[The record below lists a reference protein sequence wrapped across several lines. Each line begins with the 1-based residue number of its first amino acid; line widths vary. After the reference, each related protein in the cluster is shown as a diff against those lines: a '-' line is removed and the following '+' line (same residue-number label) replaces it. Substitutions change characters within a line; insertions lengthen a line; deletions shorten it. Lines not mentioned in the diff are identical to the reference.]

1 MASDARV
8 RIVLVCA
15 ASGTGLTGISDSLR
29 SIRGDPL
36 VEDLEKLV
44 CSWHTVPP
52 DKENPNPDPPK
63 MDTVARRPR
72 RELYETWRLACAQ
85 ILNKIV
91 NENPSDPA
99 VVSLH
104 LTWYNPDTSEF
115 FSPIDVPELKR
126 AGCSIDH
133 VVILIDDIYDM
144 YYRLRQDGELY
155 ADDFMSTH
163 RDMLRKLAEEPPENE
178 SRQDFEAELDETL
191 QAQVVDLALGELLSW
206 RRSEMIQAENMAQS
220 LGAKLTILGTKHDQ
234 RALRSLVTNP
244 DAPRIYLSHRITEH
258 RRANMDT
265 RTAESPLG
273 EWHRVVD
280 EVNTLHQQF
289 LRFDQVLINPTAID
303 ELRYEL
309 ENSRGR
315 RNPHLGKRWPMPEP
329 ESTML
334 WSRPQPGRDAQHTHI
349 LTGDNDSEVDN
360 EHIARGIASSLAHK
374 VYFEIA
380 FRDHVLVEN
389 TPSLCVYRPFFCTDP
404 DKAASD
410 AKWSSG
416 VKLEIKHW
424 KDAHRKRAKGLPNPA
439 DPRGDV
445 RRRIAFVHTTE
456 EIRCR
461 ILWLLS
467 PDNYSVFEGNV
478 RRHLDENW
486 QELGIPRTEISELF
500 ASKIPGDPAAQLG
513 RSPDESVVRRKPR
526 EVLKAIW
533 PAVQIAL
540 HLEFTSLNRPG
551 TEDDAEDLEIGL
563 DQVALFSMTE
573 AENRKAEDLPVL
585 VKDDLRPFF
594 AEDGLDKVAVD
605 GLVKEFW
612 EDCGR
617 CFKDLKGVT
626 FEQYVANRLRIDYE
640 ELQRLAS
647 QATQ

>member
-1 MASDARV
+1 MASEVRV
-8 RIVLVCA
+8 RILLVCA
-15 ASGTGLTGISDSLR
+15 ASGTGLTGISDSLK
-29 SIRGDPL
+29 SINGDPL
-36 VEDLEKLV
+36 VKDLEKLV
-44 CSWHTVPP
+44 CSWHRDAP
-52 DKENPNPDPPK
+52 DEENPNPDPPK

-85 ILNKIV
+85 ILDEIA

-126 AGCSIDH
+126 ADCSIDH

-144 YYRLRQDGELY
+144 FYRLREDGELY
-155 ADDFMSTH
+155 ADDFMSKH
-163 RDMLRKLAEEPPENE
+163 GDMLRKLAAEPSEDE
-178 SRQDFEAELDETL
+178 SGQDFDKELDKTL
-191 QAQVVDLALGELLSW
+191 QAQVIELALGELLSW

-220 LGAKLTILGTKHDQ
+220 LGAKLTVLGTKHDR
-234 RALRSLVTNP
+234 RALRAIFTNP

-258 RRANMDT
+258 RRANMNT
-265 RTAESPLG
+265 RSAESPLG
-273 EWHRVVD
+273 EWHDVVD

-289 LRFDQVLINPTAID
+289 LRFDQVLMNPTAID

-309 ENSRGR
+309 ANSRGR
-315 RNPHLGKRWPMPEP
+315 RNPHLGKRWPMLEP

-349 LTGDNDSEVDN
+349 LTNDNDSDVDDR
-360 EHIARGIASSLAHK
+360 HITRSIASSLAHE

-389 TPSLCVYRPFFCTDP
+389 TPYLCVYRPFFCIDP
-404 DKAASD
+404 NQAASD

-439 DPRGDV
+439 APRDDV

-461 ILWLLS
+461 IRWLLS
-467 PDNYSVFEGNV
+467 PHNYPVFEGNV
-478 RRHLDENW
+478 RRHLEENW
-486 QELGIPRTEISELF
+486 KELGVTGNEVSELF
-500 ASKIPGDPAAQLG
+500 ANKIPEDPPTHLG
-513 RSPDESVVRRKPR
+513 RSPEVSVVRQKPR

-540 HLEFTSLNRPG
+540 HLVFTSLNRPG

-573 AENRKAEDLPVL
+573 DEYRKAVDLPGL
-585 VKDDLRPFF
+585 VRDDLRRFF
-594 AEDGLDKVAVD
+594 ATDGLEEAAVD
-605 GLVKEFW
+605 GLIKDFW
-612 EDCGR
+612 KDCDQ
-617 CFKDLKGVT
+617 CFETLEGVT
-626 FEQYVANRLRIDYE
+626 FEQYVAERLRIDYG

-647 QATQ
+647 QATR